1 MFCLKFKFFFFLK
14 HPEVCLF
21 WNSLKFKLNCSKTNQ
36 FLFFFTKW
44 GWLHRPYAI
53 MLCCMLSL
61 NIDHLSQIYFDCFP
75 YSSFLW
81 SHPTS
86 NYLTDP
92 TFPPS
97 AQLYY
102 GVSNGSSPHIS
113 ESPKTSTIFYVIA
126 ATPTYPLKHTHSIWV
141 K

>member
-1 MFCLKFKFFFFLK
+1 MFCLKFKFFFF
-14 HPEVCLF
+14 
-21 WNSLKFKLNCSKTNQ
+21 WNILKFVFFETAWSLSWIAAKQTN
-36 FLFFFTKW
+36 FYFFFTKW